1 MDSKIKAIIFD
12 KDGTL
17 FHYGDVWGTVISDS
31 IKRGIP
37 AKHLSEEKLDKCVS
51 DLERITGVDR
61 YGTSYKDGLLF
72 RHKRKLG
79 VVLKLLGVVIKYRMR
94 PIKAF
99 KAFASIGA
107 NPDCGLEEK
116 LASYDFSKTIE
127 AIEEC
132 HKKGYI
138 LGVVTHDKTNSAS
151 RFMKWIDPNGRI
163 SFIASGDGEFEKKP
177 HPEAAHKFMDL
188 FGLAANE
195 LCIVGDS
202 ITDMIFA
209 SNAKAGRKVALL
221 SGSGDEK
228 RLKKLSDVLYKDI
241 TEFLS
246 DPVLFG

>member
-1 MDSKIKAIIFD
+1 MFHFLTGKI
-12 KDGTL
+12 
-17 FHYGDVWGTVISDS
+17 
-31 IKRGIP
+31 
-37 AKHLSEEKLDKCVS
+37 
-51 DLERITGVDR
+51 
-61 YGTSYKDGLLF
+61 
-72 RHKRKLG
+72 
-79 VVLKLLGVVIKYRMR
+79 
-94 PIKAF
+94 F

>member
-1 MDSKIKAIIFD
+1 MASQIKAIIFD

-17 FHYGDVWGTVISDS
+17 FHYGEVWGTVISDS

-37 AKHLSEEKLDKCVS
+37 ASHLSEAKFDKCVF

-61 YGTSYKDGLLF
+61 YGASYKDGLIF

-79 VVLKLLGVVIKYRMR
+79 AIIKLLGVVIKYRLR

-99 KAFASIGA
+99 KAFAAIGA
-107 NPDCGLEEK
+107 NPNCGLDEK

-138 LGVVTHDKTNSAS
+138 LGVVTHDKTDSAS
-151 RFMKWIDPNGRI
+151 KFMKWIDPNGRI
-163 SFIASGDGEFEKKP
+163 SFISFGDGEFEKKP
-177 HPEAAHKFMDL
+177 HPESANRFLDM
-188 FGLAANE
+188 FGLSSSE
-195 LCIVGDS
+195 LCVVGDS

-209 SNAKAGRKVALL
+209 SNANAGRKVALL

-228 RLKKLSDVLYKDI
+228 RLSKLSDVLYKDI

-246 DPVLFG
+246 DPILFG